1 MIFQHILKIDLKKW
15 KRYYSWN
22 NYKNTLL
29 EFYNKKHG
37 ILFQTQILY
46 DIAIDTI
53 FQLFL
58 FMSYIKH

>member
-1 MIFQHILKIDLKKW
+1 MIFQHILNIDLKQW

-53 FQLFL
+53 F
-58 FMSYIKH
+58 